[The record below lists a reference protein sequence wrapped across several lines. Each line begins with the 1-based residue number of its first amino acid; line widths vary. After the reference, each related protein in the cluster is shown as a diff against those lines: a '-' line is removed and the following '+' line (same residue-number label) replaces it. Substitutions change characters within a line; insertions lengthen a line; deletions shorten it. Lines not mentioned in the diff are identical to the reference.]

1 MDNKI
6 SNNTSFGMALYM
18 EPYKKFA
25 KEFGK
30 VAADEIEKAR
40 PALKKLAEDVDIFVK
55 PSKAYFEPESENC
68 WGVVMTLDKKDTPI
82 MAKLRSLYR
91 EYNIF
96 SNQKGYAFAR
106 LEAHP
111 NNGELSKA
119 IVDDV
124 TTLKDIH
131 CKNL

>member
-1 MDNKI
+1 
-6 SNNTSFGMALYM
+6 
-18 EPYKKFA
+18 
-25 KEFGK
+25 
-30 VAADEIEKAR
+30 
-40 PALKKLAEDVDIFVK
+40 
-55 PSKAYFEPESENC
+55 
-68 WGVVMTLDKKDTPI
+68 

-111 NNGELSKA
+111 KNGELSKA
-119 IVDDV
+119 IVDNV
-124 TTLKDIH
+124 TTLKNIH

>member
-1 MDNKI
+1 
-6 SNNTSFGMALYM
+6 
-18 EPYKKFA
+18 
-25 KEFGK
+25 
-30 VAADEIEKAR
+30 
-40 PALKKLAEDVDIFVK
+40 
-55 PSKAYFEPESENC
+55 
-68 WGVVMTLDKKDTPI
+68 MTLDKKDTPI

-111 NNGELSKA
+111 KNGELSKA
-119 IVDDV
+119 IVDNV
-124 TTLKDIH
+124 TTLKNIH